1 MIRLIKAELK
11 KLVHKKSFLIIT
23 VIFIAFCFLTNIIYK
38 ENYEDV
44 INNVNI
50 KELESYA
57 QSLDTKNSEELL
69 LYVKTK
75 TDIEVEK
82 LKKKYDY
89 KRNYIIDSFIT
100 DIIMERNK
108 AEFVL
113 KDLNLKKD
121 LETKLNNYLE
131 RLEKKDWNFFTTKK
145 LEELN
150 NLLNDAQG
158 KAARDTY
165 LSLIKI
171 FQYRMNNRIEYSKD
185 DYIHV
190 ALNELEI
197 YLPDYFT
204 LKNKGTLNKEEKEYY
219 QEMKN
224 TIATNEYI
232 IKNKKDIN
240 DNNSLVNVLHNFP
253 SDFGLFILIYII
265 MISGSIVSEEFSK
278 GTIKYLLT
286 KPYRR
291 RTILASK
298 LITILL
304 LIPIIIISMFIIDFI
319 IGGFLLGFDTLN
331 IPLLYITETG
341 ILTRNIF
348 TEFLL
353 VMLSILPSYLIL
365 CVICFMISTLTCST
379 SAAITITFLFY
390 LIGNVISNLALTF
403 NFKILKYFISLHWD
417 FSYLVYHESNPYKF
431 SPSMSIIVNLVYLV
445 AILCITFI
453 YFDKKDVKNI

>member
-121 LETKLNNYLE
+121 FETKLNNYLE

-165 LSLIKI
+165 LSLIKV

-219 QEMKN
+219 QEMKIRLQLMN
-224 TIATNEYI
+224 
-232 IKNKKDIN
+232 
-240 DNNSLVNVLHNFP
+240 
-253 SDFGLFILIYII
+253 
-265 MISGSIVSEEFSK
+265 
-278 GTIKYLLT
+278 
-286 KPYRR
+286 
-291 RTILASK
+291 
-298 LITILL
+298 ILL
-304 LIPIIIISMFIIDFI
+304 
-319 IGGFLLGFDTLN
+319 
-331 IPLLYITETG
+331 
-341 ILTRNIF
+341 
-348 TEFLL
+348 
-353 VMLSILPSYLIL
+353 
-365 CVICFMISTLTCST
+365 
-379 SAAITITFLFY
+379 
-390 LIGNVISNLALTF
+390 
-403 NFKILKYFISLHWD
+403 KI
-417 FSYLVYHESNPYKF
+417 
-431 SPSMSIIVNLVYLV
+431 
-445 AILCITFI
+445 
-453 YFDKKDVKNI
+453 KKI

>member
-1 MIRLIKAELK
+1 MIEEINEYKFQVDTNSFFQINHYICSKIFEILK
-11 KLVHKKSFLIIT
+11 ENLEENMTCLDLYSGVGTLSIVASKKSRFVYSIEINEHSHKNAL
-23 VIFIAFCFLTNIIYK
+23 
-38 ENYEDV
+38 EN
-44 INNVNI
+44 
-50 KELESYA
+50 K
-57 QSLDTKNSEELL
+57 
-69 LYVKTK
+69 
-75 TDIEVEK
+75 
-82 LKKKYDY
+82 
-89 KRNYIIDSFIT
+89 
-100 DIIMERNK
+100 
-108 AEFVL
+108 
-113 KDLNLKKD
+113 
-121 LETKLNNYLE
+121 KLNNYLE

-304 LIPIIIISMFIIDFI
+304 LIPIII
-319 IGGFLLGFDTLN
+319 LLL
-331 IPLLYITETG
+331 
-341 ILTRNIF
+341 
-348 TEFLL
+348 
-353 VMLSILPSYLIL
+353 
-365 CVICFMISTLTCST
+365 
-379 SAAITITFLFY
+379 
-390 LIGNVISNLALTF
+390 
-403 NFKILKYFISLHWD
+403 
-417 FSYLVYHESNPYKF
+417 
-431 SPSMSIIVNLVYLV
+431 
-445 AILCITFI
+445 
-453 YFDKKDVKNI
+453 